1 MGQTPRNSHKL
12 PSSEGPENRHAREV
26 GLSRPRL
33 GAGSPV
39 NDTFKLSD
47 LVMVGTG
54 NDHQRPPCTRYRSWA
69 ASAGRLHCLRTRS
82 CCIQTSHCGASLA
95 GIGCRRRYVLS
106 EQVFGRRKEPSTCVS
121 WVSTP
126 V

>member
-1 MGQTPRNSHKL
+1 MGQTPRNSHKP
-12 PSSEGPENRHAREV
+12 PSSEGPENRHALEV

-69 ASAGRLHCLRTRS
+69 ASASRLHCLRTRS
-82 CCIQTSHCGASLA
+82 CLHTDLPPRRVA
-95 GIGCRRRYVLS
+95 GRD
-106 EQVFGRRKEPSTCVS
+106 
-121 WVSTP
+121 WVPQAVCSVRTG
-126 V
+126 VRET